1 MSIPHEVKVSA
12 FERNKIRNFIASSKL
27 DGVIFTEQEIAR
39 MTDKQIVEAN
49 VESRD
54 LLIVG
59 LNAIRVE
66 AKAEP
71 TVDEAVDHALSA
83 AVLAVETA
91 VLTGGVGT
99 VVDLQTNLIAGWADA
114 VNS

>member
-1 MSIPHEVKVSA
+1 MSTDTRST
-12 FERNKIRNFIASSKL
+12 FEKNKIRNFIASSKL
-27 DGVIFTEQEIAR
+27 DGVIFTEQEIAQ

-54 LLIVG
+54 QLIVG

-66 AKAEP
+66 AKKEA

-83 AVLAVETA
+83 AAIAVETA
-91 VLTGGVGT
+91 VLTGGMGT
-99 VVDLQTNLIAGWADA
+99 VVDLQTNMIAGWAEA